1 MPFTFK
7 KFHIDDTDCGMPVST
22 DGVLLGAWAPV
33 TAAQQILDIGAGS
46 GLLSLMAAQRNAQA
60 QIDAVELDDGAA
72 VACQRNIAASPWS
85 DRIRLHHV
93 SIQEFSAHTAQRYQ
107 LIMCNPPYFA
117 SGPLASNQARAQA
130 RHTLSLT
137 FAELTACC
145 QQLLTADGMACFI
158 VPTSALAEFQRAAT
172 AAGLRYQQAVAVS
185 SVVDKP
191 AQRQLVLLANHEPTE
206 PWLNAPFAICDKQG
220 EYTATM
226 RQLTQDFYLK
236 L

>member
-7 KFHIDDTDCGMPVST
+7 QFHIDDTDCGMPVST

-33 TAAQQILDIGAGS
+33 AAAQQILDIGAGS
-46 GLLSLMAAQRNAQA
+46 GLLSLMAAQRNLHA

-72 VACQRNIAASPWS
+72 AACQRNIAASPWS
-85 DRIRLHHV
+85 ARIRLHHA
-93 SIQEFSAHTAQRYQ
+93 SIQHFSAHTTQRYQ

-117 SGPLASNQARAQA
+117 SGPQASNQARAQA
-130 RHTLSLT
+130 RHTVSLT
-137 FAELTACC
+137 FNELMTCC
-145 QQLLTADGMACFI
+145 QQLLTADGVACFI
-158 VPTSALAEFQRAAT
+158 VPTSALNAFQAAAT
-172 AAGLRYQQAVAVS
+172 AAGFHWQHAVAVS

-191 AQRQLVLLANHEPTE
+191 AQRQLVLLANHQPTE
-206 PWLNAPFAICDKQG
+206 PWCNAPFAICDKHG